1 MGMKISAIV
10 IIGLF
15 IGIAG
20 CAEEPYRASKIRY
33 QHPKWDT
40 ATIDRVARREV
51 LPGMTGDMVR
61 SAIGLPDSISRD
73 GDKETWGYAILE
85 NDYQPEKKYVYS
97 VYFELG
103 IVTKTSGNKSQLKT
117 LNWYQ

>member
-1 MGMKISAIV
+1 MKISAIV

-15 IGIAG
+15 IGIVG

-40 ATIDRVARREV
+40 ATIDRVARRQV

-73 GDKETWGYAILE
+73 GDKETWGYAVLE
-85 NDYQPEKKYVYS
+85 NDFQPEKKYVYF
-97 VYFELG
+97 VYFDLG
-103 IVTKTSGNKSQLKT
+103 IVTKTSGNKNQLKT